1 MASSH
6 KIDLDEMHRF
16 ASHLAILAGVYLR
29 DQALQ
34 RASSQSG
41 AQYDLELTIK
51 ENAAD
56 LVTKA
61 DKHAE
66 EMISAAILQR
76 YSNHKIIGE
85 ESYSAGQDKR
95 FLLTEVGSLTLQ
107 GNSKESHVL
116 PTDHQEPTWIIDPLD
131 GTVNYVHLFPTCC
144 VSVGFCLNRVPVA
157 GAIFAPILGGL
168 HPTNASGSLYSA
180 AQGLGSWSTPISFP
194 YEDATL
200 LTIPKDSST
209 EKPAPWLHATPLP
222 YLAPQPIPPEAPKG
236 CLFLAEWGKAR
247 ADHPGSNLSKKVAT
261 LHNFAA
267 EIGGRGGKGG
277 MVHGMRSLSS
287 AALDM
292 VYVAT
297 GAVDIFWEGGCWE
310 WDVCAGIIIVNEAGG
325 RVVPSQCPAGLEEQ
339 DDIPEADLGSRLYL
353 AIRPCASTQ
362 GETATQAQDRL
373 IREVW
378 RRCEKLDYSTKRD
391 NSYRGLGQGETQ
403 TYWKPEIPKKP
414 KVLKGGLARED

>member
-34 RASSQSG
+34 RASRQSG
-41 AQYDLELTIK
+41 AYYDLELTIK

-66 EMISAAILQR
+66 DMISTAILQK
-76 YSNHKIIGE
+76 YPNHKIIGE

-95 FLLTEVGSLTLQ
+95 FLLTE
-107 GNSKESHVL
+107 
-116 PTDHQEPTWIIDPLD
+116 EPTWIIDPLD

-144 VSVGFCLNRVPVA
+144 VSVGFCLNKVPVA

-236 CLFLAEWGKAR
+236 FLFLAEWGKAR

-277 MVHGMRSLSS
+277 MVHGMRSLGS

-310 WDVCAGIIIVNEAGG
+310 WDVCAGIIIVNETGG

-378 RRCEKLDYSTKRD
+378 RRCEKLDY
-391 NSYRGLGQGETQ
+391 GETQ
-403 TYWKPEIPKKP
+403 THWKHEIPKEP
-414 KVLKGGLARED
+414 KVEGGRISLGSWCFDDC